1 MGRPKGSLNK
11 KTIKAIKKGVIPKSN
26 IGFIKKQITKPTVKT
41 EQVVKPTETTTIIDD
56 SASLENFKKSYGVE
70 NLVTETVQEEPLEII
85 EEVISDEETP
95 PSSPPEEGT
104 IEDEIKPIDYSEAEE
119 VIVEKKAD
127 LKNAKDE
134 LARKKSIDQIKSEGG
149 NENVRNMVFITD
161 LVFPILISNTKKI
174 GKTKEQREV
183 INKIDNYDVRLTDV
197 QKDRIYRDEATIETA
212 EKWMPLI
219 APEVRSFLSMYG
231 CYSTNF
237 NDIYIELKDKLGIK

>member
-26 IGFIKKQITKPTVKT
+26 IGFIKKQITKPTIKT
-41 EQVVKPTETTTIIDD
+41 EQVVKPTETTTITDD
-56 SASLENFKKSYGVE
+56 SSSLNAFKNSYG
-70 NLVTETVQEEPLEII
+70 
-85 EEVISDEETP
+85 TP
-95 PSSPPEEGT
+95 PVEGNEPPVEGN
-104 IEDEIKPIDYSEAEE
+104 EPPVEGNEPPVEGNEPPVEGNEPPVEQIDYSEAEE